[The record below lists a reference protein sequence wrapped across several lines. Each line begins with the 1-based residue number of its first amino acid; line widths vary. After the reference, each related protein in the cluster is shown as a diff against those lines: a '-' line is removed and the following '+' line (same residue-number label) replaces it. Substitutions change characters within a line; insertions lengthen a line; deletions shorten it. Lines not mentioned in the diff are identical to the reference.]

1 VYWSALDLYRV
12 GPGPSSSRT
21 VGPQRAALRFVH
33 ALAADGVIGRTAR
46 VDVHLFG
53 ALAFTGRESGTDAAV
68 VSGLSG
74 EAPERSDAKSMRAR
88 LRHVDTEGLPLGGAH
103 RIAFAPGRNVRFH
116 MGRAVAYDGN
126 ALRFDAFDPGGAS
139 LASRVY
145 FTDAGGDV
153 LDEAEAAGNRASV
166 RVAYP
171 FASAEALL
179 ETCRSYGKRVADI
192 ARANECA
199 LRSPEEVRRG
209 LTHVAQAMRA
219 SVERGLATRG
229 HLPGSLVERR
239 APDQAQALAT
249 VDATPR
255 EHCAVYATAV
265 AEDNAAGGCVV
276 AAPTH
281 GSAGPVAALLAF
293 WRANES
299 MPSDERAQDFL
310 LAGAAV
316 AQAIQGAGLR
326 QAGCQSAVGL
336 GAAMAAA
343 GYAAAL
349 GGSPPQIVFAAERA
363 LEAHWGLAC
372 DSAAGLVQH
381 PCIARNAAGAAR
393 AIDAAHAAVRQPA
406 PRIGLDKL
414 VHSMVETARGMAGR
428 YKADSLAGVAS
439 NVADC

>member
-1 VYWSALDLYRV
+1 
-12 GPGPSSSRT
+12 
-21 VGPQRAALRFVH
+21 
-33 ALAADGVIGRTAR
+33 
-46 VDVHLFG
+46 
-53 ALAFTGRESGTDAAV
+53 
-68 VSGLSG
+68 
-74 EAPERSDAKSMRAR
+74 
-88 LRHVDTEGLPLGGAH
+88 
-103 RIAFAPGRNVRFH
+103 
-116 MGRAVAYDGN
+116 
-126 ALRFDAFDPGGAS
+126 
-139 LASRVY
+139 
-145 FTDAGGDV
+145 
-153 LDEAEAAGNRASV
+153 
-166 RVAYP
+166 
-171 FASAEALL
+171 
-179 ETCRSYGKRVADI
+179 
-192 ARANECA
+192 
-199 LRSPEEVRRG
+199 
-209 LTHVAQAMRA
+209 
-219 SVERGLATRG
+219 
-229 HLPGSLVERR
+229 
-239 APDQAQALAT
+239 
-249 VDATPR
+249 
-255 EHCAVYATAV
+255 VYATAV